1 MNKLLILALC
11 FTFINS
17 NAQNI
22 LPTDQDLEV
31 SLELEESIFTLGE
44 LKYVYFYINNRSDQ
58 TIYVETAGN
67 YRNRLGRYDDYTVK
81 VFDVSNKQLNPIDIG
96 FSMGGLVAA
105 IAIDPQSR
113 HRFKLFLPNWVKL
126 EKAGQYRVEVSRTI
140 QTGFKHFYMEKDVET
155 ATLNKSASASF
166 EVLEYDEQ
174 QILDLVHK
182 LGKEALDET
191 AENYDNQQ
199 QAIFLLSRMEHPKSV
214 EYLAKITATSLNG
227 GFLQTTIQ
235 GLGNHPNDSKAFN
248 ALKAILELKPS
259 HFDGREEAISD
270 PDYTKNVLHSIQ
282 LSAVYM
288 IGQHQHRDAAKVLHQ
303 YHEHEH
309 SSIRL
314 AIMQQVCPLDKKLGK
329 EIVEKNLQDE
339 AKIIRDE
346 AKRLLIELNK
356 SE

>member
-1 MNKLLILALC
+1 MNKLLTLALC
-11 FTFINS
+11 FTFITS

-22 LPTDQDLEV
+22 LPTDQYLEV
-31 SLELEESIFTLGE
+31 SLELEESTFRLGE
-44 LKYVYFYINNRSDQ
+44 PKYLYFYIQNRSDQ

-67 YRNRLGRYDDYTVK
+67 YRNRLGRYEDYTVK
-81 VFDVSNKQLNPIDIG
+81 VFDESNQQLNPIDIG
-96 FSMGGLVAA
+96 FSMGGRVAA

-126 EKAGQYRVEVSRTI
+126 EKAGQYRVEVSRAI
-140 QTGFKHFYMEKDVET
+140 QTGFEHFYMGKDVKT
-155 ATLNKSASASF
+155 AMLNKSASTSF

-174 QILDLVHK
+174 QMLDLVNQ

-214 EYLAKITATSLNG
+214 AYLSKITRTSLNS
-227 GFLQTTIQ
+227 GFLQTAIQ
-235 GLGNHPNDSKAFN
+235 GLGNHSNNVKAFN
-248 ALKAILELKPS
+248 ALKSILELKPS
-259 HFDGREEAISD
+259 HFDTREEAKTD
-270 PDYTKNVLHSIQ
+270 PEFTKNVLYSIQ
-282 LSAVYM
+282 LSTVYM

-303 YHEHEH
+303 YHEHEY

-314 AIMQQVCPLDKKLGK
+314 AIMQQIYQLDKELGK
-329 EIVEKNLQDE
+329 EITAKNLQDE
-339 AKIIRDE
+339 EKIVREE
-346 AKRLLIELNK
+346 AQRLLAELNK